1 MKHFRPRFLW
11 GCFIFGKGFG
21 LYNADNKA
29 PSDKFG
35 GVFVPKN
42 HINRLNKCRKV
53 IFMTT
58 TTKNRTTTNIRK
70 IAITAIL
77 AALAAV
83 LQLFEIPIPMLI
95 PTFIKLDFSELP
107 ALIASFAVSPWAG
120 IPVCL
125 IKNLIKLTTTQS
137 AGVGELCNFLLGI
150 CMVVPAGLIYHRKKT
165 RKTALIG
172 CLVGCIISSVLS
184 VFVNYYISYPAFY
197 RFIAPEEAVLG
208 AYQAILSKVKN
219 IFQCLLIF
227 NMPFTFVKFL
237 LDSVFTFIIYKPL
250 SNALKKIR

>member
-1 MKHFRPRFLW
+1 
-11 GCFIFGKGFG
+11 
-21 LYNADNKA
+21 
-29 PSDKFG
+29 
-35 GVFVPKN
+35 
-42 HINRLNKCRKV
+42 
-53 IFMTT
+53 MTT

>member
-1 MKHFRPRFLW
+1 
-11 GCFIFGKGFG
+11 
-21 LYNADNKA
+21 
-29 PSDKFG
+29 
-35 GVFVPKN
+35 
-42 HINRLNKCRKV
+42 
-53 IFMTT
+53 MTT
-58 TTKNRTTTNIRK
+58 TTKKRSNTNIRK
-70 IAITAIL
+70 IAVTAIL

-83 LQLFEIPIPMLI
+83 IQLFEIPIPMLI
-95 PTFIKLDFSELP
+95 PSFIKLDFSELP
-107 ALIASFAVSPWAG
+107 ALIASFMISPWAG

-137 AGVGELCNFLLGI
+137 AGVGELCNFLLGV

-172 CLVGCIISSVLS
+172 CLIGCVISSLLS
-184 VFVNYYISYPAFY
+184 VFVNYFISYPAFY

-208 AYQAILSKVKN
+208 AYQAILPNMKN

-250 SNALKKIR
+250 SNALKKIW

>member
-1 MKHFRPRFLW
+1 MTVTTR
-11 GCFIFGKGFG
+11 
-21 LYNADNKA
+21 
-29 PSDKFG
+29 
-35 GVFVPKN
+35 
-42 HINRLNKCRKV
+42 NRSN
-53 IFMTT
+53 
-58 TTKNRTTTNIRK
+58 TNIRK
-70 IAITAIL
+70 IAVTAIL

-165 RKTALIG
+165 RKRALIG

-208 AYQAILSKVKN
+208 AYQAILPKVKN

-227 NMPFTFVKFL
+227 NMPFTFFKFL
-237 LDSVFTFIIYKPL
+237 LDSIFTFIIYKPL
-250 SNALKKIR
+250 SNALKKIW

>member
-1 MKHFRPRFLW
+1 
-11 GCFIFGKGFG
+11 
-21 LYNADNKA
+21 
-29 PSDKFG
+29 
-35 GVFVPKN
+35 
-42 HINRLNKCRKV
+42 
-53 IFMTT
+53 MTV
-58 TTKNRTTTNIRK
+58 TTKKRTNTNIRK
-70 IAITAIL
+70 IAVTAIL

-83 LQLFEIPIPMLI
+83 IQLFEIPVPMLI

-107 ALIASFAVSPWAG
+107 ALIASFMISPWAG

-137 AGVGELCNFLLGI
+137 AGVGELCNFLLGV

-172 CLVGCIISSVLS
+172 CLVGCAVSSLLS
-184 VFVNYYISYPAFY
+184 VFVNCFISYPAFY
-197 RFIAPEEAVLG
+197 QFIAPEEAVLG
-208 AYQAILSKVKN
+208 AYQAILPDVKT
-219 IFQCLLIF
+219 IIQCLLIF

-250 SNALKKIR
+250 SNALKKIW